1 MISTKAYAAQTAN
14 SQLAPFSFERRSLQE
29 EDIHIDIQFCGICH
43 SDIHQARNE
52 WGGSIYPMVP
62 GHEIAGTVKAI
73 GSKVTKF
80 KIGDIVGVGCFVDSC
95 RTCSSCKKGIEQYCD
110 GPLVVTYNGLEKD
123 QKTPTYGGY
132 SKDIVVDQNYVLHIP
147 RNLDLARAAPLLC
160 AGITTYS
167 PMKFAGVGKGHKIAI
182 LGLGGLGHMGV
193 KLAAALGA
201 EVSVLSTSASK
212 EKDAKALGAHEFY
225 NTRDEKTFSKLAN
238 HFDFILNT
246 VSAPLQIGNY
256 LNLLKVDGTLL
267 VVGAPDKPLDL
278 AVFPLIMKRRKIL
291 GSLIGGI
298 KETQEML
305 DFCGKHNIMSDIEL
319 IDAPKINEAY
329 ERMLRSDVKYRFV
342 INNKS
347 IN

>member
-1 MISTKAYAAQTAN
+1 
-14 SQLAPFSFERRSLQE
+14 
-29 EDIHIDIQFCGICH
+29 
-43 SDIHQARNE
+43 
-52 WGGSIYPMVP
+52 MVP